1 MSQLHN
7 DNRLHPVA
15 YASRSLSGAERRYA
29 VTELE
34 TLAVILA
41 ISHFHAYLYGLHTDH
56 SALKAVLETP
66 SASAKQAR
74 WLSKAYASGVR
85 SEQIVYHPGKE
96 NSSVDA
102 LSWNPQGKSPSSP
115 PDDDNVVQVAT
126 VGNVMDLE
134 VSQLLQQEQQSQTI
148 AGTDLSTAQQA
159 DPEVNE
165 IIQFLRDD
173 TLPHDH
179 TKTKKIATLAQSVA
193 LIDGV
198 LFYHKNDHCR
208 RCVVFKQ
215 LQPQVIDENHSGPC
229 GIFPNSRIH

>member
-74 WLSKAYASGVR
+74 WWSKVYASGVR
-85 SEQIVYHPGKE
+85 IVYRPGKE
-96 NSSVDA
+96 NTSVDA
-102 LSWNPQGKSPSSP
+102 LSWNPQGKPPSSP
-115 PDDDNVVQVAT
+115 PDDDDVVQVAT
-126 VGNVMDLE
+126 VGKVMDLE
-134 VSQLLQQEQQSQTI
+134 VSQLLQQE
-148 AGTDLSTAQQA
+148 
-159 DPEVNE
+159 
-165 IIQFLRDD
+165 
-173 TLPHDH
+173 
-179 TKTKKIATLAQSVA
+179 
-193 LIDGV
+193 
-198 LFYHKNDHCR
+198 
-208 RCVVFKQ
+208 
-215 LQPQVIDENHSGPC
+215 
-229 GIFPNSRIH
+229 